1 MKKTLLILFPIAVL
15 AAVCALFTCH
25 AAVWGKHVKGS
36 GHIVTRTLPAMD
48 YDAVSASRAV
58 KVLLSEQAPEIRIA
72 ADDNFIDHVVVKEKG
87 GTLQVT
93 IDKSVTNISNT
104 HITVTVPAR
113 DGKIHT
119 LDASSCAEIISEV
132 PLLAV
137 RAHLKA
143 SSAATIRADYRAGRC
158 TVSASS
164 AAKIVTKIEASG
176 ACSFEASSAAGI
188 KAQAEAASCSFEA
201 SSSAK
206 IKADIETR
214 KSSATAS
221 SAAKIELAGR
231 SAEFEG
237 HASSA
242 AGIHAEELATSR
254 AEVEASSGAGITITC
269 SEELRAQASSGASV
283 RYGGDCRVEA
293 TKSSGGSIRKN

>member
-1 MKKTLLILFPIAVL
+1 MKKPLLILFPIAVL

-93 IDKSVTNISNT
+93 IDKSVTNISNA

-119 LDASSCAEIISEV
+119 LEASSSAEIISET
-132 PLLAV
+132 PLHAD
-137 RAHLKA
+137 RAHLGA
-143 SSAATIRADYRAGRC
+143 SSAAKIQADYRADRC
-158 TVSASS
+158 TVSSSS

-176 ACSFEASSAAGI
+176 ACSFETSSAADI
-188 KAQAEAASCSFEA
+188 EAEVQAASCMFKA

-206 IKADIETR
+206 IKADIETPEC
-214 KSSATAS
+214 SATAS
-221 SAAKIELAGR
+221 SAAKITLAGR
-231 SAEFEG
+231 AAEFEA

-242 AGIHAEELATSR
+242 AGIHAEKLAATR
-254 AEVEASSGAGITITC
+254 AEVEASSGSGISVNCTGQ
-269 SEELRAQASSGASV
+269 LKALASSGASV
-283 RYGGDCRVEA
+283 RYAGDCQVEA
-293 TKSSGGSIRKN
+293 TKSSGSIRKK